1 MISGLLNSFVSF
13 LLQIDGILDVV
24 PTDPKTW
31 GWRLVPQKRLLERS
45 TMSNLF
51 IKCMGNEQ
59 FYKLKLIQEIN
70 KELNT
75 CISDKILF
83 AALKEGTECY

>member
-1 MISGLLNSFVSF
+1 
-13 LLQIDGILDVV
+13 
-24 PTDPKTW
+24 
-31 GWRLVPQKRLLERS
+31 
-45 TMSNLF
+45 MSNLF

-83 AALKEGTECY
+83 AALKEGTECYWENTQFHWKYIQNNLGIAYVILDLWPIFNF